1 MIERRCDHC
10 GETYSAAR
18 PSSKFCGPTC
28 RQRHRRN
35 PELASQPSDDVA
47 TLVPT
52 PAAGVYGAT
61 RAELDAADRAGTSL
75 GAKALALAARIDS
88 GMDTG
93 SALAAL
99 VKQHDA
105 TMAEAVK
112 GAQVSASP
120 LDELRRRRDAKRA
133 TG

>member
-1 MIERRCDHC
+1 
-10 GETYSAAR
+10 
-18 PSSKFCGPTC
+18 
-28 RQRHRRN
+28 
-35 PELASQPSDDVA
+35 
-47 TLVPT
+47 
-52 PAAGVYGAT
+52 
-61 RAELDAADRAGTSL
+61 
-75 GAKALALAARIDS
+75 
-88 GMDTG
+88 MDTG